1 MNIIKIEVRNILGL
15 EQIDIT
21 PGQITKITGPN
32 GSGKSS
38 VIGAIRAALG
48 AADFPPAQLIHNG
61 QETGEIVL
69 VLDNGM
75 KIQRRIKPDGTVVKV
90 TDEDGN
96 SFSKPQSVLDQ
107 LYAITQVN
115 PLKLLQTDKNSRDE
129 RARIVLES
137 IPLKVTHEDLLR
149 LAPTLASQVRNID
162 VARHGLAVLD
172 DAEKRVFDRRTD
184 VNRDFKKSSA
194 AIIEMKEALPSDT
207 PGSDPLARLA
217 ELRAA
222 KEMLDRKRE
231 DYMMQFEAEKDK
243 AKAVANERF
252 RKDLKA
258 AEMQRNEAIQ
268 RANDEYDAAEAKLNA
283 EFNRAMNETGEEYL
297 RKRNE
302 KQLAYN
308 ERVGPINFEIGRL
321 EEQSRNAAAINK
333 QREIIDKMV
342 DENRDLALLAD
353 ALTAD
358 VESLRAYRKT
368 ATAQMPIKGLELHD
382 GEVFYNG
389 LAFDQLNTAKRIELA
404 VALAVQ
410 RSGELGIICVDG
422 CEALDAGTMQLLEEA
437 VLAADLQMI
446 CTGVADT
453 PFGISVKEAV

>member
-1 MNIIKIEVRNILGL
+1 MNIIKIQVRNILGL

-115 PLKLLQTDKNSRDE
+115 PLKLLQTDKKSRDE

-217 ELRAA
+217 ELRTA

-231 DYMMQFEAEKDK
+231 DYMMQFEAEKTASKD
-243 AKAVANERF
+243 ALYNAYLHARQEADAVRRAAIER
-252 RKDLKA
+252 A
-258 AEMQRNEAIQ
+258 
-268 RANDEYDAAEAKLNA
+268 NA
-283 EFNRAMNETGEEYL
+283 EFEAGENERRAELEKQTEQLQLECD
-297 RKRNE
+297 RKRE
-302 KQLAYN
+302 LKQEAY
-308 ERVGPINFEIGRL
+308 EQRIGPIQSELGRL

-333 QREIIDKMV
+333 QREIIDKML

-422 CEALDAGTMQLLEEA
+422 CEALDAATMQLLEEA